1 MDEFERRRIEHLLDT
16 FSDEEVWG
24 GVSDDEDAEEST
36 TENMSENITDTEQ
49 SDLESNSSD
58 SIIDYSNSDLS
69 YHESD
74 DELPL
79 NLRKKYFV
87 GKDGTKWSRRP
98 PNQRIR
104 VASVNHVTEKHGVT
118 EIAKNTKTILEAWNL
133 FFPLEMIEHIVEW
146 ALKNGHRKTRDIW
159 SNDGC
164 GIDIVMCAMSE
175 NRFLF
180 LLRSIRFDDYRSREE
195 RKKIDKMT
203 HIRKVFD
210 DFVQNCKMNYKI
222 SEYATLDEK
231 LQSFRGRCPFRQY
244 MPNKPAKYGIKI
256 FALVDSISYYTSN
269 LEVYTG
275 VQPDGPFRVDNSAI
289 SVTKRLVLPILKTVS
304 YKANKKKTV
313 LLLSTM
319 HSGKIIDETTAE
331 KKKPEIITAYNCTKG
346 GVDTMDFMSENYSVA
361 RASAR
366 WPLTIFYALMNN
378 GGINA
383 QIIYQE
389 NTKNKITR
397 LQFLKALGKELMQ
410 ENVKIRATIPAVR
423 LQVKSMIKKYF
434 DVQETIQNVRSKG
447 RCSFCERTRDRKT
460 TKVCTT
466 CVKLICRD
474 HIIEVCPDCYAI

>member
-1 MDEFERRRIEHLLDT
+1 
-16 FSDEEVWG
+16 
-24 GVSDDEDAEEST
+24 
-36 TENMSENITDTEQ
+36 
-49 SDLESNSSD
+49 
-58 SIIDYSNSDLS
+58 
-69 YHESD
+69 
-74 DELPL
+74 
-79 NLRKKYFV
+79 
-87 GKDGTKWSRRP
+87 
-98 PNQRIR
+98 
-104 VASVNHVTEKHGVT
+104 
-118 EIAKNTKTILEAWNL
+118 
-133 FFPLEMIEHIVEW
+133 
-146 ALKNGHRKTRDIW
+146 
-159 SNDGC
+159 
-164 GIDIVMCAMSE
+164 MCAMSE

-289 SVTKRLVLPILKTVS
+289 SVTKRLVLPILKTGRNVTMDNWFTSIPLAKYMLNNKLTIIGTLKKNKREVPPSFVCNKNRPVFGSYFGFQKNKTLVS

-366 WPLTIFYALMNN
+366 WPLTIFYALMNI

>member
-1 MDEFERRRIEHLLDT
+1 MDEFEKRRIEHLLDT

-36 TENMSENITDTEQ
+36 IENMNENITDTEQ

-133 FFPLEMIEHIVEW
+133 FFPLEMIEHIVECTNIYIDLNIRSKSGRERDARPTNVIEIKSVFGILYTIG

-164 GIDIVMCAMSE
+164 GINIVMCAMSE

-210 DFVQNCKMNYKI
+210 DFVQNCKMNYTI

-244 MPNKPAKYGIKI
+244 MPNKAAKYVIKI

-289 SVTKRLVLPILKTVS
+289 SVTKRLVLPILKTGRNVTMDNWFTS
-304 YKANKKKTV
+304 ISLAEDMLNIKLTIIGTLKKNKREV
-313 LLLSTM
+313 PPSFV
-319 HSGKIIDETTAE
+319 
-331 KKKPEIITAYNCTKG
+331 C
-346 GVDTMDFMSENYSVA
+346 VDTMDFMSENYSVA

-366 WPLTIFYALMNN
+366 WPLTIFYALMNI

-410 ENVKIRATIPAVR
+410 KNVKIRATIPAVR
-423 LQVKSMIKKYF
+423 LQVK
-434 DVQETIQNVRSKG
+434 
-447 RCSFCERTRDRKT
+447 
-460 TKVCTT
+460 
-466 CVKLICRD
+466 
-474 HIIEVCPDCYAI
+474 

>member
-1 MDEFERRRIEHLLDT
+1 MLIALLIVIYSCKH
-16 FSDEEVWG
+16 FISG
-24 GVSDDEDAEEST
+24 FFNISIST
-36 TENMSENITDTEQ
+36 NICI
-49 SDLESNSSD
+49 N
-58 SIIDYSNSDLS
+58 IKYYSFI
-69 YHESD
+69 
-74 DELPL
+74 
-79 NLRKKYFV
+79 YF
-87 GKDGTKWSRRP
+87 
-98 PNQRIR
+98 
-104 VASVNHVTEKHGVT
+104 
-118 EIAKNTKTILEAWNL
+118 L
-133 FFPLEMIEHIVEW
+133 FIG
-146 ALKNGHRKTRDIW
+146 ALKNEHRNTRDIW

-289 SVTKRLVLPILKTVS
+289 SVTKRLVLPIWKTGRNVTMDNWFTSVPLAEDLLNNKLTIIGTLKKNKREVPPSFVCNKNRPVFGSYFGFQKNKTLVS

-366 WPLTIFYALMNN
+366 WPLTIFYALMNI

-410 ENVKIRATIPAVR
+410 EHVKIRVTIPAVR

-474 HIIEVCPDCYAI
+474 HIIEVCPDCYAT